1 MLSKA
6 KIRLIQ
12 SLQYKKFRKAH
23 ALFVVEGLKSIQE
36 FIHAGW
42 EIDTLYTTEIAFA
55 KLNKIPQNIKLSE
68 VSELEIRKISFL
80 QNPQGMLALIR
91 IPETQNMAYENLR
104 GHYSLALDRIQDP
117 GNMGTIIRT
126 AEWFGIQNIICSE
139 DCVDIY
145 NPKVVQASMGSLAR
159 INIFYK
165 DLLPFFEKIELPIYG
180 ALLDGESIYHTQ
192 FAAEGI
198 VLMGNEGNGIR
209 DSLMNKIDYGVTI
222 PNFGSAESLNVAV
235 ATTVF
240 CSEIARKKING

>member
-6 KIRLIQ
+6 KIRLIK
-12 SLQYKKFRKAH
+12 SLQYKKLRKAH

-36 FIHAGW
+36 FIDSGW
-42 EIDTLYTTEIAFA
+42 KIDTLYTTEIAFA
-55 KLNKIPQNIKLSE
+55 KLNKIPQNIKLSK

-91 IPETQNMAYENLR
+91 IPDIQSIEYENLR
-104 GHYSLALDRIQDP
+104 GDYSLALDKIQDP

-159 INIFYK
+159 VNIIYK
-165 DLLPFFEKIELPIYG
+165 DLMAFFEKTEIPIYG
-180 ALLDGESIYHTQ
+180 ALLNGESIYQIPLAT
-192 FAAEGI
+192 EGI
-198 VLMGNEGNGIR
+198 ILLGNEGNGIR
-209 DSLMNKIDYGVTI
+209 DSLMDKIDYRITI